1 MINKINGIL
10 RQVQRDEACIEV
22 NQFEYQVLIPEFVRR
37 SVQAKLGESVS
48 LFTIEYV
55 EGNPMQGRLIPRLVG
70 FNTEAER
77 EFFDVFCEV
86 DGVGVK
92 KALRALVRPIRDIAT
107 AIQNQDKE
115 MLSTLPGVG
124 EATAERI
131 IAKLRRKVTKFALMV
146 DREGAAIAT
155 DTEPS
160 IVQDAFAALVSVGH
174 TEVESRQLLD
184 KALGSGKKLK
194 TVADILEEIFRGRMK
209 SDSPEPSA

>member
-1 MINKINGIL
+1 MINRINGTL
-10 RQVQRDEACIEV
+10 RQIHQEEASIEV
-22 NQFEYQVLIPEFVRR
+22 SQFEYQVLIPEFVRR
-37 SVQAKLGESVS
+37 HLQSKLGEQVS

-70 FNTEAER
+70 FITEAER
-77 EFFDVFCEV
+77 EFFDLFCEV

-115 MLSTLPGVG
+115 ILSTLPGVG

-146 DREGAAIAT
+146 DRGGAPAAEAEST
-155 DTEPS
+155 V
-160 IVQDAFAALVSVGH
+160 VQDAFAALVSVGH
-174 TEVESRQLLD
+174 SETESRQLLD
-184 KALGSGKKLK
+184 RVLSSNKKLK
-194 TVADILEEIFRGRMK
+194 TVPDILEEIFRMNPPR
-209 SDSPEPSA
+209 